1 MINRRDFLRLT
12 GAGTLGLL
20 AGEMRFGETPARASS
35 VDTFTP
41 DLELALRAA
50 PTEAAILPGAPS
62 QVWSFTGDLIRGPA
76 ETLQPVPDSYLGPT
90 IRVARG
96 AKVRIHFTNDLPQES
111 IVHWHGL
118 HVPADMEGHP
128 RDAIATGRRYTYE
141 FEVRNRAGTY
151 WYHPHPHGKT
161 GLQVYAGLA
170 GLFIV
175 EDAAEERLALPRG
188 EHDMALVLQDRLFNP
203 DNQLVYLTHHMDRMT
218 GFVGERAL
226 VNGRAAF
233 RQTVA
238 ARPHRLRILNGSN
251 ARIYRLAW
259 DDGRPLTV
267 IGSDGGLIET
277 PLERASVLLGPAE
290 RVELWVDFGE
300 WGRGQEAVLVSK
312 FIDLAAVSALPGMGM
327 MGPRRGRMGASPMP
341 NGAPH
346 TLARFTVRGAA
357 GRDPRLPDRLAPAEA
372 FEMPES
378 AAGLQVKRFDL
389 AMNHMRGTINNRTF
403 EMQGVAE
410 EETVAL
416 DSSEIWEFVNRGGM
430 PPLPHPIH
438 VHGLQFKVLG
448 RLGAPFS
455 DVLDQ
460 GWKDTVLL
468 MPGERVRLQ
477 MRFAD
482 YPGLF
487 LYHCH
492 NLEHE
497 DMGMMRNYYVRGTQ
511 SI

>member
-1 MINRRDFLRLT
+1 MPAPSACWRGGLR
-12 GAGTLGLL
+12 
-20 AGEMRFGETPARASS
+20 FDKASAWAS
-35 VDTFTP
+35 GHAAFTP
-41 DLELALRAA
+41 DIELALRAA
-50 PTEAAILPGAPS
+50 PGETAILPGAPS
-62 QVWSFTGDLIRGPA
+62 RVWSFTGELIRGRA
-76 ETLQPVPDSYLGPT
+76 ETLQTVPESYLGPT
-90 IRVARG
+90 IRVRRG
-96 AKVRIHFTNDLPQES
+96 EKVRIHFTNDLPQES

-118 HVPADMEGHP
+118 HVPADMDGHP
-128 RDAIATGRRYTYE
+128 RDAIATGRSYTYA

-170 GLFIV
+170 GFFIV
-175 EDAAEERLALPRG
+175 EDETEDRLELPRG
-188 EHDMALVLQDRLFNP
+188 ENDIALVLQDRLFNP
-203 DNQLVYLTHHMDRMT
+203 DNQLVYLTHPMDRMT

-233 RQTVA
+233 SRTVA
-238 ARPHRLRILNGSN
+238 AQPHRLRILNGSN

-267 IGSDGGLIET
+267 IGSDGGLVET
-277 PLERASVLLGPAE
+277 PFEQASVLLGPAE
-290 RVELWVDFGE
+290 RVELWVDFGD
-300 WGRGQEAVLVSK
+300 WGNGQEAVLVSK

-327 MGPRRGRMGASPMP
+327 MGPRRGTMGAGPMP

-357 GRDPRLPDRLAPAEA
+357 GHRPRLPARLAPAEA
-372 FEMPES
+372 FDIPGS
-378 AAGLQVKRFDL
+378 AADLRVRRFDL

-410 EETVAL
+410 EETVSL
-416 DSSEIWEFVNRGGM
+416 DTTEVWEFVNRGGM

-448 RLGAPFS
+448 RMGTPFG
-455 DVLDQ
+455 DIVDA
-460 GWKDTVLL
+460 GWKDTVLI

-482 YPGLF
+482 HPGLF

-497 DMGMMRNYYVRGTQ
+497 DMGMMRNYYVRAA
-511 SI
+511 

>member
-1 MINRRDFLRLT
+1 MINRRDFLRFTGT
-12 GAGTLGLL
+12 GALTML
-20 AGEMRFGETPARASS
+20 AGGAFTGVRSAWASEEQA
-35 VDTFTP
+35 FRP
-41 DLELALRAA
+41 DVELSLRAA

-62 QVWSFTGDLIRGPA
+62 QVWSFRGDLIKGPA
-76 ETLQPVPDSYLGPT
+76 GALQPMPASYLGPT
-90 IRVARG
+90 IRVRRG
-96 AKVRIHFTNDLPQES
+96 QKVRIHFINDLPQES

-118 HVPADMEGHP
+118 HVPAEMDGHP
-128 RDAIATGRRYTYE
+128 RDVIETGQRFTYE

-151 WYHPHPHGKT
+151 WYHPHPHAKT

-170 GLFIV
+170 GMFIV
-175 EDAAEERLALPRG
+175 DDAAEDRLDLPRG
-188 EHDMALVLQDRLFNP
+188 EHDLSLVLQDRLFNP

-218 GFVGERAL
+218 GFVGERIL

-233 RQTVA
+233 RQAVA
-238 ARPHRLRILNGSN
+238 GRPYRLRLLNGSN

-259 DDGRPLTV
+259 SDGRPLTV
-267 IGSDGGLIET
+267 IGSDGGLLEK
-277 PLERASVLLGPAE
+277 PLNMDTVMLGPAE
-290 RVELWVDFGE
+290 RVEVWVDFGR
-300 WGRGQEAVLVSK
+300 WGKNQEAVLVSK
-312 FIDLAAVSALPGMGM
+312 FIDLAAVSALPGMGR
-327 MGPRRGRMGASPMP
+327 MGPRRGMMGTGVMP

-346 TLARFTVRGAA
+346 TLAHFQVTSLEGRGAEL
-357 GRDPRLPDRLAPAEA
+357 PERLSPPEA
-372 FEMPES
+372 FDS
-378 AAGLQVKRFDL
+378 APPDKGPPARRFEF
-389 AMNHMRGTINNRTF
+389 AMNHMRGTINNRIF
-403 EMQGVAE
+403 EMAGVAE

-416 DSSEIWEFVNRGGM
+416 NTSEIWEFVNRGGM

-448 RLGAPFS
+448 RLGAPFD

-477 MRFAD
+477 MRFTD

-497 DMGMMRNYYVRGTQ
+497 DMGMMRNYYIRA
-511 SI
+511 

>member
-1 MINRRDFLRLT
+1 MINRREFLRLT
-12 GAGTLGLL
+12 GTGALAML
-20 AGEMRFGETPARASS
+20 AGGAFHGGRSVLASEEKA
-35 VDTFTP
+35 FRP
-41 DLELALRAA
+41 DVELALRAA
-50 PTEAAILPGAPS
+50 PAEAAILPGAPT
-62 QVWSFTGDLIRGPA
+62 QVWSFHGDLIRGPTA
-76 ETLQPVPDSYLGPT
+76 TLQPIPDSYLGPT
-90 IRVARG
+90 IRVRRG
-96 AKVRIHFTNDLPQES
+96 QKVRIHFTNDLPQES

-118 HVPADMEGHP
+118 HVPADMDGHP
-128 RDAIATGRRYTYE
+128 RDVIATGQRYTYE

-151 WYHPHPHGKT
+151 WYHPHPHEQT

-175 EDAAEERLALPRG
+175 DDAVEDGLNLPR
-188 EHDMALVLQDRLFNP
+188 EAFDMPLVLQDRLFNP
-203 DNQLVYLTHHMDRMT
+203 DNQLVYLTHHMERMT
-218 GFVGERAL
+218 GFVGERIL

-233 RQTVA
+233 QTPVA
-238 ARPHRLRILNGSN
+238 PRPYRLRILNGSN

-259 DDGRPLTV
+259 SDGRPLTV
-267 IGSDGGLIET
+267 IGSDGGLLEK
-277 PLERASVLLGPAE
+277 PLITDTVMLGPAE
-290 RVELWVDFGE
+290 RVELWADFSR
-300 WGRGQEAVLVSK
+300 WGKDQEAVLVSK
-312 FIDLAAVSALPGMGM
+312 FIDLAAVSALPGAGM
-327 MGPRRGRMGASPMP
+327 MGPRRGMTGGGVMI

-346 TLARFTVRGAA
+346 TLARFQVTGDGGRG
-357 GRDPRLPDRLAPAEA
+357 PELPERLAPLEA
-372 FEMPES
+372 FEVPRTG
-378 AAGLQVKRFDL
+378 ANGRTRRFDL

-410 EETVAL
+410 DETVSL

-438 VHGLQFKVLG
+438 VHGMQFRVLG
-448 RLGAPFS
+448 RLGAPFG

-477 MRFAD
+477 MRFTD

-497 DMGMMRNYYVRGTQ
+497 DMGMMRNYYVRA
-511 SI
+511 